1 VPSRLLAA
9 KYQMGG
15 VMGHVPSRAEE
26 NTPRHRRHWKRVAR
40 RYQRYLAEGN
50 WSAENWVGYGHA
62 LRKSGELGFA
72 THAYAMALSL
82 EADSSSDIHLQA
94 GHLHEVQGDTQ
105 KAVRFYK
112 SALKLNPES
121 LDAANGLRFLGVSNE
136 EVTSI
141 IEGGEEDRRNIG
153 LHPADRVL
161 AATFRNDPP
170 IMRRKWRSVLAAV
183 IVVLC
188 LAGGATLLVG
198 RPFEIAEDAYRSAL
212 AEVQRLTGME
222 NVEAEAAARKAA
234 EEKAWVRAAARKVA
248 LEKALAVPPKST
260 EEQALTE
267 AAARK
272 SAEEKASM
280 EAAAR
285 KSAEERASMEAAA
298 RRSAEEK
305 ASMEAAARRSAEE
318 KASMEAVARR
328 SAEEKASMEAAA
340 RESAEEKA
348 SMEAAARRAAE
359 QKLAA
364 EDARFK
370 AEEEART
377 AAERKPKLVAESRDQ
392 AERAEAALALS
403 ARDREKVQVTLNSF
417 GHEIPTVTGHFGPRT
432 RAMITAWQKKK
443 GLPETGYLDASQ
455 LAALR
460 EQTAQAMRADEV
472 KLDARQQP
480 ERVEAAL
487 NLSEQDRKGVQ
498 VALNSL
504 GHEMPTVTGYF
515 GPRTRAMITA
525 WQKAQGLPE
534 TGYLTEA
541 QLAALRQQA
550 AAALAK
556 YDQAQ
561 TKPKAN

>member
-1 VPSRLLAA
+1 
-9 KYQMGG
+9 
-15 VMGHVPSRAEE
+15 
-26 NTPRHRRHWKRVAR
+26 
-40 RYQRYLAEGN
+40 
-50 WSAENWVGYGHA
+50 
-62 LRKSGELGFA
+62 
-72 THAYAMALSL
+72 
-82 EADSSSDIHLQA
+82 
-94 GHLHEVQGDTQ
+94 
-105 KAVRFYK
+105 
-112 SALKLNPES
+112 
-121 LDAANGLRFLGVSNE
+121 
-136 EVTSI
+136 
-141 IEGGEEDRRNIG
+141 
-153 LHPADRVL
+153 
-161 AATFRNDPP
+161 
-170 IMRRKWRSVLAAV
+170 
-183 IVVLC
+183 
-188 LAGGATLLVG
+188 
-198 RPFEIAEDAYRSAL
+198 
-212 AEVQRLTGME
+212 
-222 NVEAEAAARKAA
+222 
-234 EEKAWVRAAARKVA
+234 
-248 LEKALAVPPKST
+248 LAVPPKST

-305 ASMEAAARRSAEE
+305 ASMEAAARRSAEEKASMEAVARRSAEE

-403 ARDREKVQVTLNSF
+403 ARDREKVQVTLNSL

-515 GPRTRAMITA
+515 GPRTLAMITA